1 MKTPANL
8 SRPILGIIFPL
19 AMLCA
24 PAYAGESPWSLR
36 AGPAQVAF
44 DASASV
50 SVAGTTFP
58 GGNVGVQDNTAL
70 AFEIGYALDDR
81 WTVRLALGVPPTTT
95 FSAAGSLKGMVPPLT
110 GTLGKVTY
118 GPAVLSATYKLGSF
132 GAVQPYVGAGINY
145 THVFSS
151 NDGDIAG
158 LKVDSAF
165 GTALQAGL
173 DIPLDKSWGLF
184 LDIRK
189 IYVRTTANGSIPA
202 FGGPAA
208 KADVTLDP
216 TIVHAGLSYRF

>member
-1 MKTPANL
+1 
-8 SRPILGIIFPL
+8 
-19 AMLCA
+19 
-24 PAYAGESPWSLR
+24 
-36 AGPAQVAF
+36 
-44 DASASV
+44 
-50 SVAGTTFP
+50 
-58 GGNVGVQDNTAL
+58 
-70 AFEIGYALDDR
+70 
-81 WTVRLALGVPPTTT
+81 
-95 FSAAGSLKGMVPPLT
+95 
-110 GTLGKVTY
+110 
-118 GPAVLSATYKLGSF
+118 
-132 GAVQPYVGAGINY
+132 
-145 THVFSS
+145 VFSS